1 MQRTAD
7 LAHHVH
13 CHPYHPVLFDTIGS
27 VTSHLC
33 FFVFWVS
40 VLTWGFAHFIV
51 DRNIFI
57 GFWGDG
63 MLLTERR
70 KQFLQKLI
78 DLYQKT
84 NVPVHYETLAKAI
97 GVSKWTAYD
106 MMKELEKL
114 GYLIRD
120 YAVNP
125 GEAGRSQ
132 IVFLPTVKASS
143 LFEKERSEVINPLE
157 WEQTKAKLHQFLNSL
172 KGCSISDAMEKVLE
186 EIPKIQVRVTFC
198 AYIIGLLLVYLRKLG
213 GRTESL
219 IRGLVQNAPT
229 NEMRMTMFVGTV
241 LGTIIQ
247 TMNHEIGIEVTDSV
261 GQYLKSIHDLSV
273 QERGM
278 LADFLNEALA

>member
-1 MQRTAD
+1 
-7 LAHHVH
+7 
-13 CHPYHPVLFDTIGS
+13 
-27 VTSHLC
+27 
-33 FFVFWVS
+33 
-40 VLTWGFAHFIV
+40 
-51 DRNIFI
+51 
-57 GFWGDG
+57 

-106 MMKELEKL
+106 MLKELEKL
-114 GYLIRD
+114 GYLTRD

-132 IVFLPTVKASS
+132 IVFLPTAKASS
-143 LFEKERSEVINPLE
+143 LFEKELAEVRNPIE
-157 WEQTKAKLHQFLNSL
+157 WEQTKAKLLQFLNSL
-172 KGCSISDAMEKVLE
+172 KGCSISDAIEKVLA
-186 EIPKIQVRVTFC
+186 EIPKIQVRVVFC

-219 IRGLVQNAPT
+219 IRSLVQNAPT

-247 TMNHEIGIEVTDSV
+247 TMNQEIGIEVTDLV
-261 GQYLKSIHDLSV
+261 GQYLKSIKDLSE
-273 QERGM
+273 QEKGM
-278 LADFLNEALA
+278 LSEFLNEALA